1 VRDLA
6 RERTAA
12 GRGRVMPGSEKS
24 TRYFQVAAATFERAE
39 AIKDPTLKAKFK
51 EIAARYRDLASEI
64 DESSY
69 GEPTASAQAEL
80 K

>member
-1 VRDLA
+1 M
-6 RERTAA
+6 
-12 GRGRVMPGSEKS
+12 MPGSEKS
-24 TRYFQVAAATFERAE
+24 TRYFRVAAATFERAE
-39 AIKDPTLKAKFK
+39 AIQEPTLKAKFK

-69 GEPTASAQAEL
+69 GEPTTSAKDEL